1 MRSEKDMVSA
11 PVKKRSKKKRAY
23 QGKGLDRLRL
33 WQGRCPDPLEGVYH
47 KIPSVNRGFESI
59 AN

>member
-1 MRSEKDMVSA
+1 MVSA

-33 WQGRCPDPLEGVYH
+33 WQGRCPDPLEVVYP
-47 KIPSVNRGFESI
+47 KIPSVNRGF
-59 AN
+59 